1 MHGLLTSNGGTTS
14 SLSCPLDL
22 NLSYSEYF
30 AVTYC
35 DTFTS
40 FSAKVFRSIL
50 TTVVASSATR
60 KIRER
65 WRLQEGRDDGH
76 GDSHLDIVPPLS
88 QRSVTDRRTELG
100 KSETMRS

>member
-1 MHGLLTSNGGTTS
+1 MHGLLTLNGGTTS

-22 NLSYSEYF
+22 NLSYSSSNF
-30 AVTYC
+30 ANFAATYC
-35 DTFTS
+35 DTCTS

-65 WRLQEGRDDGH
+65 RRLQEGRDDGH
-76 GDSHLDIVPPLS
+76 GDYLEIAPLMP
-88 QRSVTDRRTELG
+88 TEC
-100 KSETMRS
+100 